1 MTERIDDLLRR
12 LPEIAKVVNEFKS
25 ESVQLRALD
34 ALLGGLDVPSDGHA
48 KVGKLPVETAKP
60 IGTFDDGRTPKP
72 GATTGASHAKAGS
85 RGNKKEGSVSLVAD
99 LNLRPKGKK
108 TLREFY
114 AEKKPATN
122 EQTFAVMVYY
132 LDKVLGLSGINPNHI
147 YTAFKDLDVRVPN
160 RLRTVL
166 SNSASRH
173 HWIDTSDKENMKL
186 TIHGE
191 NFVEHDL
198 PNATAK

>member
-1 MTERIDDLLRR
+1 MTTERIDDLLQR

-34 ALLGGLDVPSDGHA
+34 ALLGGLDAPADQQA
-48 KVGKLPVETAKP
+48 KKGKRHVEATKELRAADE
-60 IGTFDDGRTPKP
+60 TTPRKS
-72 GATTGASHAKAGS
+72 ASVGASHTKGS
-85 RGNKKEGSVSLVAD
+85 RGNRKEGSVSLVAD
-99 LNLRPKGKK
+99 LNLRPKGKT
-108 TLREFY
+108 TLRDFY
-114 AEKKPATN
+114 AEKKPTTN
-122 EQTFAVMVYY
+122 EQGFAVMVYY
-132 LDKVLGLSGINPNHI
+132 LVNVLGMSGISPNHI
-147 YTAFKDLDVRVPN
+147 YTAFKDLDMRVPN

-198 PNATAK
+198 PNAKPK